1 MKLDKKQVPQLIV
14 LGLLVLM
21 CIGYVSFTVFKKPA
35 TESAPPAK
43 ADSTN
48 TPKATVRVASEPI
61 PVTGTFPDLNAP
73 IPRRDPF
80 TVQHL
85 GSEHPAPPVVQPIVN
100 KPTATAHPFHAPAI
114 KVPPLIPVGSFSQS
128 PTRGSASMA
137 GLEVVPSIAE
147 RDPDFVLTGVIRG
160 AENVA
165 VIRVGNL
172 ERHVVMQGQTIDGR
186 YKVLTVTE
194 DGVVLGC
201 KDRRIHLKLGGVRNA
216 S

>member
-14 LGLLVLM
+14 LGLLVLL

-35 TESAPPAK
+35 TEAAPAATSATTSQAK
-43 ADSTN
+43 AS
-48 TPKATVRVASEPI
+48 VRVASEPI

-80 TVQHL
+80 TVQNL
-85 GSEHPAPPVVQPIVN
+85 EGTRKEEAAKPAAAVPHPARI
-100 KPTATAHPFHAPAI
+100 AAP
-114 KVPPLIPVGSFSQS
+114 KVPPLIPVGSFGAGSL
-128 PTRGSASMA
+128 PRGPESAS
-137 GLEVVPSIAE
+137 GLSVVPAIVDQ
-147 RDPDFVLTGVIRG
+147 DPDFVLTGVIRG
-160 AENVA
+160 AQNVA
-165 VIRVGNL
+165 IIRVGDS

-186 YKVLTVTE
+186 YKVLDVSE

-201 KDRRIHLKLGGVRNA
+201 KDRRIHLKVGGVRNA